1 MSTLLFERS
10 LPRFAAAR
18 LVSSLGS
25 GRGAGV
31 GPLRLVERDAPEAPS
46 SGWVHVNPILSG
58 ICGSDLATLDGRTSR
73 YFEDIVSFPF
83 VPGHEVVGTLAEDAT
98 GAQGGL
104 LSAGSRVV
112 LQPVLGC
119 AARGIDPQCPA
130 CQAGHVGNCGYIAF
144 GHIRPGL
151 QTGFCADTGGG
162 WSTAGL
168 VAHSTQLYAVPD
180 ELTDEDAVTI
190 EPVACAVHAVLGAP
204 IAPGDVVAVV
214 GAGTLGLLVTAA
226 LGHLAAAGSCATPA
240 AVLVGARYPHQQRLA
255 RELGGTEALPSDQL
269 GRAVRRHSRSLSY
282 GGAPGMTA
290 TLSGGADVVFDCVGS
305 PESIAQA
312 LNMVRP
318 RGTVALVGMPG
329 KVTVDLAPLWHREV
343 RLAGAYAYGTE
354 RGAGVDDA
362 ISTFALAFD
371 VAAAQHTGRL
381 VSATYPLARFEDAV
395 AHAGAAGRRGAV
407 KIAFDVQKG
416 PIR

>member
-18 LVSSLGS
+18 VVSSFGS

-31 GPLRLVERDAPEAPS
+31 GPLRLVERGAPTAPAD
-46 SGWVHVNPILSG
+46 GWVHVDPVLSG
-58 ICGSDLATLDGRTSR
+58 ICGSDLATLDGRSSR

-83 VPGHEVVGTLAEDAT
+83 VPGHEVVGTLTEDAT
-98 GAQGGL
+98 GAVGGL
-104 LSAGSRVV
+104 LHAGSRVV

-119 AARGIDPQCPA
+119 AARGIEPMCPA
-130 CQAGHVGNCGYIAF
+130 CQTGNVGNCGYIAF

-180 ELTDEDAVTI
+180 ELSDEDAVTV
-190 EPVACAVHAVLGAP
+190 EPVACAVHAVRGAP
-204 IAPGDVVAVV
+204 IAEGDVVAVI
-214 GAGTLGLLVTAA
+214 GAGTLGLLVTAS
-226 LGHLAAAGSCATPA
+226 LSHLAVADRCATPG
-240 AVLVGARYPHQQRLA
+240 AVLVGARYAHQQRLA
-255 RELGGTEALPSDQL
+255 REMGGTEALPSEQL

-282 GGAPGMTA
+282 GGASGVTA

-305 PESIAQA
+305 PESIAQSLA
-312 LNMVRP
+312 MVRP

-354 RGAGVDDA
+354 RSAGAADA
-362 ISTFALAFD
+362 LSTFSLAFD
-371 VAAAQHTGRL
+371 VAARQQTGRL

-395 AHAGAAGRRGAV
+395 AHAGSAGRRGAV
-407 KIAFDVQKG
+407 KIAFDVRKG